1 MGADVLSVLR
11 ARSEDKAESFAEVF
25 NAHHRRAVR
34 LAYLLTSDANVAED
48 VVAEAFANV
57 WVKWD
62 KGRVDDVGPY
72 LRRAVVNNIRSRHR
86 RKVVAMRE
94 AERRSGDARGVRTYD
109 EDAADRDE
117 LWQALQRL
125 PDRQRAAIV
134 LRYYEDLSEA
144 DTAEALGVSVGTVKS
159 QVSRGMDRLRELL
172 AWTREDGP
180 DDGLPVPGGE
190 GR

>member
-1 MGADVLSVLR
+1 MLSVLR
-11 ARSEDKAESFAEVF
+11 ARTEGRAESFAEVF
-25 NAHHRRAVR
+25 NAHHRRTVR
-34 LAYLLTSDANVAED
+34 LAYLLTSDPDVAED

-57 WVKWD
+57 WVQWD

-94 AERRSGDARGVRTYD
+94 FERRSGDDRGVRTFD

-117 LWQALQRL
+117 IWQALQRL
-125 PDRQRAAIV
+125 PERQRAAIV

-144 DTAEALGVSVGTVKS
+144 DTADALGISVGTVKS
-159 QVSRGMDRLRELL
+159 QVSRGMSRLRELVT
-172 AWTREDGP
+172 WDREGGP
-180 DDGLPVPGGE
+180 EDGLPVPGGDA
-190 GR
+190 